1 MVDIKAVVHLGRF
14 KDIVVTLFRYG
25 FDDVVERLDLPGKIF
40 FEKIRKVDRKMTTW
54 ERLRHMLDDLGPT
67 YIKFGQ
73 IMSLRPD
80 LIPNP
85 LILELRKLQDEVAPV
100 DYDAI
105 RQVVENNLQ
114 RPITEI
120 FSSFEEKPLA
130 AASLAQVHRA
140 VLRDE
145 GQEVAVKV
153 QRPRIRQVIQPDL
166 YLLEIIAGQLNE
178 RMEAAQIYDLPN
190 LVQEIKKTLLR
201 ELDFSREARH
211 MKICRGNLADN
222 KEVYIPQ
229 VHESYSTERVLTM
242 ELVHGTKMKDLTPDQ
257 DVNREILAK
266 QGLRLTI
273 KQVLED
279 GFFHADPH
287 PGNLITL
294 KDNVLCLLDWGMV
307 GRLTR
312 RTRYELIDLINAVVD
327 KDSERI
333 LGILV
338 NLTQVDGDII
348 SRRMER
354 EILDI
359 LDIYHSLPIQE
370 LNLGQLLL
378 DVSTMLREN
387 RLKVPADLAIMIKA
401 LLTAEGTARQL
412 YPELNVVEEAE
423 PYVKKLAIE
432 RWKPLVLWQ
441 DLRRNIYN
449 LFSLQRQLPLR
460 LSQIVEKIDRGEL
473 NIRFQHENLGGI
485 RNTLENITN
494 RLTFGIIIAALIV
507 ASSMIITTGVKPLLF
522 GFPALGIIG
531 YVVSG
536 ILGLWLIYNIIR
548 SRKF

>member
-287 PGNLITL
+287 PGNLIIL